1 MSFFLAAASS
11 DGQNID
17 RHFGHSDSF
26 SIVRAEDDGS
36 YELQERR
43 SVDSPCQHG
52 FHEEGAM
59 LRAVEAL
66 ADCRYVLAEA
76 VGHGSR
82 EQELHHG
89 GEDHQRHDP
98 RLQQSD
104 EIARRGLADQGRA
117 VHRGRVVN
125 KGQDGL

>member
-66 ADCRYVLAEA
+66 TDCRYVLAEA
-76 VGHGSR
+76 VGHGAAA
-82 EQELHHG
+82 QL
-89 GEDHQRHDP
+89 
-98 RLQQSD
+98 
-104 EIARRGLADQGRA
+104 IARGITPLEIDGPLSEA
-117 VHRGRVVN
+117 VSQVIVYEKRQHRNVQ
-125 KGQDGL
+125 KA